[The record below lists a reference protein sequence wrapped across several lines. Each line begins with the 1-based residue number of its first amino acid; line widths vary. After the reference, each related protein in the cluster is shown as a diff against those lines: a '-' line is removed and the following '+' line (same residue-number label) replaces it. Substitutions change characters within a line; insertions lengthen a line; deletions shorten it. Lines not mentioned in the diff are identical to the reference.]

1 MSFSFGLSSP
11 PPRASSYSSCM
22 NNGSSERMHRVC
34 AFSFGKSS
42 MAMASGS
49 FQAPKVRRSSFS
61 VKASQMDSG
70 NAPCG
75 RKKSLRAVIENWGR

>member
-1 MSFSFGLSSP
+1 
-11 PPRASSYSSCM
+11 
-22 NNGSSERMHRVC
+22 
-34 AFSFGKSS
+34 